1 MSYTNTRKNRLNPC
15 DRADTLPYLPSEIT
29 IAFSVL
35 GKETPMV
42 EVTESASK
50 AIKAFMAEK
59 NLDSALRVYLQSGG

>member
-1 MSYTNTRKNRLNPC
+1 LLEALRQGRY
-15 DRADTLPYLPSEIT
+15 IT
-29 IAFSVL
+29 IFNIRVNNCFSAL
-35 GKETPMV
+35 GKETAMV